1 MQKTTTSN
9 KFDVLSH
16 SIENDGISNTAHES
30 SNESDSPSI
39 LQQQT
44 GNHSTKSRQTRA
56 DKAKFKNKNPADH
69 KTSAHKSSKLAFIA
83 GDSIVQNVNGWQL
96 SNSEQRVSVR
106 SFSGSKTEDMKDYI
120 KPLIR
125 KKPDTIIL
133 HIGTNDIKDH
143 TKSAEVVAAEILN
156 LGFQIKD
163 NLPYTKICIS
173 GITVR
178 KDKAAIQ
185 NKIKEVNDILR
196 RVCGLNNWTYI
207 ENSDIDYSCLNIGV
221 GCT

>member
-1 MQKTTTSN
+1 MAALLSIFLISNGHSGCLAILEKTISDLQTKIESIENEKLSLITAIKLVQDDNNSAIDIQHNYSTWQVPKSNVRSRSRTRRETFDHRRNKTFASTEINDEMQKTTTSN

-44 GNHSTKSRQTRA
+44 GNQSTKSRQTQT
-56 DKAKFKNKNPADH
+56 DEAKFKNKNPADY

-120 KPLIR
+120 L
-125 KKPDTIIL
+125 L
-133 HIGTNDIKDH
+133 
-143 TKSAEVVAAEILN
+143 
-156 LGFQIKD
+156 
-163 NLPYTKICIS
+163 
-173 GITVR
+173 
-178 KDKAAIQ
+178 
-185 NKIKEVNDILR
+185 
-196 RVCGLNNWTYI
+196 
-207 ENSDIDYSCLNIGV
+207 
-221 GCT
+221 

>member
-1 MQKTTTSN
+1 M
-9 KFDVLSH
+9 
-16 SIENDGISNTAHES
+16 
-30 SNESDSPSI
+30 
-39 LQQQT
+39 
-44 GNHSTKSRQTRA
+44 
-56 DKAKFKNKNPADH
+56 
-69 KTSAHKSSKLAFIA
+69 
-83 GDSIVQNVNGWQL
+83 QNVIGWQL

-125 KKPDTIIL
+125 KKLGTIIL

-156 LGFQIKD
+156 FGFQIKD
-163 NLPYTKICIS
+163 NSPHTKICIS

-185 NKIKEVNDILR
+185 R
-196 RVCGLNNWTYI
+196 
-207 ENSDIDYSCLNIGV
+207 YSQACL
-221 GCT
+221 CFK